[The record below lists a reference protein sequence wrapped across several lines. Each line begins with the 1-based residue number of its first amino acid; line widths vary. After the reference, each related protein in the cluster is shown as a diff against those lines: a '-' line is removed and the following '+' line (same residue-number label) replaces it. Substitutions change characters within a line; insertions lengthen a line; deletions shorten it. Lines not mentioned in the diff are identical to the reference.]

1 MFLENVWL
9 QGRKVLYQVV
19 FQLLNVFFN
28 LYSHWLNLCEKT
40 TYFIYVYS
48 KLHKKNQVRSCDV
61 NSKRELWEISTL
73 HTLRLTQTETENVQT
88 GEDK

>member
-48 KLHKKNQVRSCDV
+48 KLHKKIKWEAVMLIAKESCE
-61 NSKRELWEISTL
+61 KYQHYI
-73 HTLRLTQTETENVQT
+73 H
-88 GEDK
+88 